1 MEAGIET
8 PFQVADDGTLMMG
21 QRLYVPDDE
30 MVKQMVLR
38 EAHKSKFTMH
48 PSSIKIYRDLKHHY

>member
-30 MVKQMVLR
+30 MVLR